1 MPSSKTIFTFG
12 NFAVSNLHLACV
24 VKNASSP
31 IMQHPS
37 LAKGM
42 LQSAESKNSPFFAM
56 QFAFPTFLKHFP
68 SDSIKQL
75 PTLQK
80 LDCAQVAEISLE
92 FPAHLSLLVYWQN
105 SPSTVFSQHVSCF
118 CAETFFTFNNDIV
131 KTELIKI
138 NAKNK
143 AFIFLS
149 IMLVLPQQQ
158 IEKHSYYHPFLLDII
173 YVGIIYSNIS

>member
-31 IMQHPS
+31 IIQHPS
-37 LAKGM
+37 LANGI

-68 SDSIKQL
+68 SASIKQL

-92 FPAHLSLLVYWQN
+92 LLAHLSLLVYWQN
-105 SPSTVFSQHVSCF
+105 SPSMVFSQQVSCF
-118 CAETFFTFNNDIV
+118 CAETFSIFNKDIV

-143 AFIFLS
+143 AFIFLLL
-149 IMLVLPQQQ
+149 MLALPQQQ
-158 IEKHSYYHPFLLDII
+158 IETNNYCHPFLLDII
-173 YVGIIYSNIS
+173 YVDIIYLSIS